1 METLSRHELL
11 SLYDEYI
18 LPKPQRKIF
27 CKNPERFAKKTSSP
41 EKSVRTLSSPEK
53 FTKQSNSV
61 SPVKDSEVNRKRV
74 PDSLTKEGFQMNILI
89 GDLFKSPNPDVSL
102 AHCISR
108 DLKMGKGIAKTFRDK
123 FGCIQE
129 LSDQKANIG
138 EIAIL
143 KVESKFIYNLVT
155 KARYFDKPTYEN
167 LWQSLQAM
175 KEHAVKNQV
184 KNIAMP
190 KIGCGLDRLEW
201 NTVSNL
207 IMNVFLDIPI
217 NIDVY
222 FLESENQFGN

>member
-1 METLSRHELL
+1 MVSFSKYICSFLPEILL
-11 SLYDEYI
+11 LVSSCNVLYVLVCTHFVI
-18 LPKPQRKIF
+18 TPF
-27 CKNPERFAKKTSSP
+27 
-41 EKSVRTLSSPEK
+41 
-53 FTKQSNSV
+53 
-61 SPVKDSEVNRKRV
+61 SEVEICREVFNV
-74 PDSLTKEGFQMNILI
+74 SEFHFSEVYFFQTWY
-89 GDLFKSPNPDVSL
+89 FSL

-108 DLKMGKGIAKTFRDK
+108 DLKMGAGIAKTFRDK
-123 FGCIQE
+123 FGRIQE

-155 KARYFDKPTYEN
+155 KNRYFDKPTYKS
-167 LWQSLQAM
+167 LRQSLVAM

-201 NTVSNL
+201 DTVSNL
-207 IMNVFLDIPI
+207 IMNVFLDTPV

-222 FLESENQFGN
+222 LLEYENQSGNQRS

>member
-1 METLSRHELL
+1 
-11 SLYDEYI
+11 
-18 LPKPQRKIF
+18 
-27 CKNPERFAKKTSSP
+27 
-41 EKSVRTLSSPEK
+41 
-53 FTKQSNSV
+53 
-61 SPVKDSEVNRKRV
+61 
-74 PDSLTKEGFQMNILI
+74 MNILI

-102 AHCISR
+102 AHCVSR
-108 DLKMGKGIAKTFRDK
+108 DMKLGAGIAKIFRDK
-123 FGCIQE
+123 FGRIQE

-155 KARYFDKPTYEN
+155 KARYFHKPTYEN
-167 LWQSLQAM
+167 LRQSLQAM

-190 KIGCGLDRLEW
+190 KIGCGLDGLDW

-207 IMNVFLDIPI
+207 ILNVFLDAPI

-222 FLESENQFGN
+222 LLEFDNQSGKQRS

>member
-1 METLSRHELL
+1 
-11 SLYDEYI
+11 
-18 LPKPQRKIF
+18 
-27 CKNPERFAKKTSSP
+27 
-41 EKSVRTLSSPEK
+41 
-53 FTKQSNSV
+53 
-61 SPVKDSEVNRKRV
+61 
-74 PDSLTKEGFQMNILI
+74 MNILI

-108 DLKMGKGIAKTFRDK
+108 DLKMGAGIAKTFREK
-123 FGCIQE
+123 FGRIQE

-155 KARYFDKPTYEN
+155 KARYFHKPTYEN

-207 IMNVFLDIPI
+207 IMNVFLDTPI

-222 FLESENQFGN
+222 FLESDNQFGNQRS